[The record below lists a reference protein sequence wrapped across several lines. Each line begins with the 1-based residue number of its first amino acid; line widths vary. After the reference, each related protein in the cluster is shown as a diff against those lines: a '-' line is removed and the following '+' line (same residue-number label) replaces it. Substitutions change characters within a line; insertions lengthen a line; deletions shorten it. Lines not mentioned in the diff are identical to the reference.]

1 MEEKPSR
8 YNSFRVMQNSW
19 WNGLTCATV
28 KGRMEI
34 GMIRKIGVI
43 SDTHIPHFKKL
54 PEAIWEQFGEVE
66 LIIHAGDL
74 SVLSVIAELE
84 TIAPVVAVQG
94 NVEHEEVMLELPIK
108 REVVV
113 GHCRI
118 GIVHI
123 LGDSHNRVHV
133 AHQEFP
139 NAHCV
144 VFGHSHI
151 PYNQEHEGQL
161 LFNPGSATDRR
172 RQPRCSIGLLYVDD
186 EEQNVRGEIIWL

>member
-1 MEEKPSR
+1 
-8 YNSFRVMQNSW
+8 
-19 WNGLTCATV
+19 
-28 KGRMEI
+28 
-34 GMIRKIGVI
+34 MIRKIGVI

-54 PEAIWEQFGEVE
+54 PQAIWEHFVGVE
-66 LIIHAGDL
+66 LVIHAGDL
-74 SVLSVIAELE
+74 SILSVLAELE

-94 NVEHEEVMLELPIK
+94 NVEQEEVVLKLPIK

-123 LGDSHNRVHV
+123 LGDSATRVRL
-133 AHQEFP
+133 ARQEFP
-139 NAHCV
+139 DARVV

-151 PYNQEHEGQL
+151 PYNQEHNGQL

-186 EEQNVRGEIIWL
+186 EAQSVRGEIIWL